1 MIGFLII
8 LLAFF
13 ADTKMQLGQGL
24 VLYIIIY
31 MAGVLAVISV
41 SNFLSQYLK
50 GKRWSSRSNIIL
62 SITVAVILIIGMV
75 VITNIIGA

>member
-1 MIGFLII
+1 
-8 LLAFF
+8 
-13 ADTKMQLGQGL
+13 
-24 VLYIIIY
+24 

-50 GKRWSSRSNIIL
+50 GKRCSSRSNIIL